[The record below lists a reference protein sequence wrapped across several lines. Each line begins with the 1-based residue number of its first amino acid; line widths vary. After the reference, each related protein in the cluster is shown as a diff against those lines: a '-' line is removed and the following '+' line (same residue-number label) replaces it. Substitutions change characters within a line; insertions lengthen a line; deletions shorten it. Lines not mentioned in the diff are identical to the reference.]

1 MKWKIHGVSYV
12 KANLY
17 VESDV
22 KPHSFET
29 AAVADMSEA
38 LRHFFTYFV
47 AYLNVRFNQCLITSD
62 SEENQFSLIWK
73 SKLSSIILNQTTAKY
88 EKLLREAATS

>member
-38 LRHFFTYFV
+38 LRHFYV
-47 AYLNVRFNQCLITSD
+47 LC
-62 SEENQFSLIWK
+62 SLLER
-73 SKLSSIILNQTTAKY
+73 SV
-88 EKLLREAATS
+88 